1 MKRSGQRMSWDMC
14 EPRLDE
20 MLNDK
25 GPEDEM
31 VWRLS
36 HVPPGVRYGVAPA
49 SGIRRPSKN

>member
-1 MKRSGQRMSWDMC
+1 MSWDMC